1 MGGAIIEEVV
11 LGRGFTWEV
20 KEMVEQGKGK
30 IEREGR
36 QGLLPFEY
44 EEQGR
49 EARVT
54 AYGGLPVVVEMMRA
68 LRVDKSVG
76 RHVHTR
82 ETKPQGAFTDTQ
94 LVEGAV
100 LMLAAGGECCDDIEV
115 VRADGALE
123 EMLGHSFPSAAV
135 LKQFLYRF
143 HDDSRDEAVG
153 RMRAQTPSYVP
164 EENEPLR
171 GLSEVTKELVGAV
184 QKRSL
189 ECVATL
195 DIDATIIE
203 SDKVQAAKTYEGT
216 RGYQP
221 MTVIWAEQ
229 DQVVADEFRDGNVP
243 AQAGVL
249 SVLKRA
255 VEALPAGVQQ
265 LYVRSD
271 SAAYQHDVMDWC
283 DEDIEDRPPITFAI
297 SADMTAQ
304 LRAAV
309 QSLAQEMWYL
319 VDPEDPCREWAE
331 LPYVP
336 SNPYEQKQS
345 KPYRYLAIRI
355 TPRQRELFLD
365 GSSVKHFAV
374 VTNDWKRDGAQILQ
388 WHRGK
393 AGTIE
398 HLHHVLHN
406 ELGAGVVPCA
416 RFGANAAW
424 YRLNVLTY
432 NVLSALRRLVLP
444 KELKK
449 ARPKRLR
456 FHLFCVAAELIHHA
470 RTLIVR
476 LARRWLVKL
485 LVELT
490 LVRRR
495 ILSLA
500 QP

>member
-1 MGGAIIEEVV
+1 
-11 LGRGFTWEV
+11 
-20 KEMVEQGKGK
+20 MVEQGKAGA
-30 IEREGR
+30 EREGR

-44 EEQGR
+44 EEDS
-49 EARVT
+49 ARAVKLT
-54 AYGGLPVVVEMMRA
+54 SYGGLPVVLEMMRA
-68 LRVDKSVG
+68 LGVEESVG

-82 ETKPQGAFTDTQ
+82 EVRQHGAFTDAQ
-94 LVEGAV
+94 LVEDVV
-100 LMLAAGGECCDDIEV
+100 LMLSAGGECCDDIEV
-115 VRADGALE
+115 LRADGALG
-123 EMLGHSFPSAAV
+123 EMVGHSCPSAAV

-143 HDDSRDEAVG
+143 HDESRDEAVAM
-153 RMRAQTPSYVP
+153 MRARRPSYVP
-164 EENEPLR
+164 QESEALR
-171 GLSEVTKELVGAV
+171 GLGEVNEELVAAV
-184 QKRSL
+184 QRRSP
-189 ECVATL
+189 ESSATL

-216 RGYQP
+216 KGYQP
-221 MTVIWAEQ
+221 ITVVWAEQ
-229 DQVVADEFRDGNVP
+229 DLVVAEQFRDGNVP

-249 SVLKRA
+249 PVLKRA
-255 VEALPAGVQQ
+255 IEALPAAVER

-271 SAAYQHDVMDWC
+271 SAAYQHEVMDWC
-283 DEDIEDRPPITFAI
+283 EEDIQGRPPVIFAI
-297 SADMTAQ
+297 SADMTPQ
-304 LRAAV
+304 LRAAIE
-309 QSLAQEMWYL
+309 SLSPGQWRL
-319 VDPEDPCREWAE
+319 VDPQEPCRQWAE
-331 LPYVP
+331 LAYVP
-336 SNPYEQKQS
+336 SNRYEQKQS

-355 TPRQRELFLD
+355 TPRQRELFAD
-365 GSSVKHFAV
+365 GSTVKHFAV
-374 VTNDWKRDGAQILQ
+374 VTNDWQRDGAEILQ
-388 WHRGK
+388 WHRDK

-398 HLHHVLHN
+398 HVHHVLHN

-444 KELKK
+444 KQLKK

-470 RTLIVR
+470 RKLIVR
-476 LARRWLVKL
+476 VARRWLVKP

-490 LVRRR
+490 VLRRC